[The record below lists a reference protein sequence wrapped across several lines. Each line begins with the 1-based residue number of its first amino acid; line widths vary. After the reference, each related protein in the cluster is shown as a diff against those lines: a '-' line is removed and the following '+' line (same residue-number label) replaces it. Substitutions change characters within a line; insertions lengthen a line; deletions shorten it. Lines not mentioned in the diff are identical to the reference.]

1 MEIVVAWTGVAPQR
15 VWADWWTPAAVTPL
29 GASVLAV
36 PLAALAVR
44 GRRAADDGRVSME
57 TAMRALAHVVDKYGL
72 LMVSEALRWQGHDYM
87 RERDS
92 ISLRAACFPL
102 ARQGDAGGHAVAVV
116 PVVMLPLVLA
126 RFANTWAPARSPAAV
141 AAFTADLAARLP
153 QTPDADA
160 YRLNYRLLGFVACT
174 DVAQPT
180 PSAADAAASTPAT
193 AAPLHVDVLDHETL
207 SALVIEMIMQRR
219 THTLVSPLHT
229 DASAQPLLA
238 ALQHT
243 PYRIEFAD

>member
-1 MEIVVAWTGVAPQR
+1 MEIVVAWSGVAPQR
-15 VWADWWTPAAVTPL
+15 VWADWWTPATVTPF
-29 GASVLAV
+29 GAAVLAV

-72 LMVSEALRWQGHDYM
+72 LMVSEALRWQGRDYM
-87 RERDS
+87 RERDT

-102 ARQGDAGGHAVAVV
+102 ARQGEGGHAVTVV
-116 PVVMLPLVLA
+116 PVAMLPLVLA
-126 RFANTWAPARSPAAV
+126 RFANTWLPARNPAAV

-153 QTPDADA
+153 QLPDDAA
-160 YRLNYRLLGFVACT
+160 YRLNYRLLEFVACT

-180 PSAADAAASTPAT
+180 PSVTDAVMSLAPT

-207 SALVIEMIMQRR
+207 VALVIEMIMQQR

-229 DASAQPLLA
+229 DASAQPLLD
-238 ALQHT
+238 ALRHT